1 MASDSSIAILDAK
14 RPKDKSYRILREN
27 YVQTRAIY
35 LAKLAIKYEKKIKVF
50 SDLQGLQGK

>member
-14 RPKDKSYRILREN
+14 RPEDKSYRTLREN

-35 LAKLAIKYEKKIKVF
+35 LAKPAIKHRRKIKAF
-50 SDLQGLQGK
+50 SDL

>member
-14 RPKDKSYRILREN
+14 RPEDKSYRTLREN

-35 LAKLAIKYEKKIKVF
+35 LAKPAIKHGKKIKAF
-50 SDLQGLQGK
+50 SDL